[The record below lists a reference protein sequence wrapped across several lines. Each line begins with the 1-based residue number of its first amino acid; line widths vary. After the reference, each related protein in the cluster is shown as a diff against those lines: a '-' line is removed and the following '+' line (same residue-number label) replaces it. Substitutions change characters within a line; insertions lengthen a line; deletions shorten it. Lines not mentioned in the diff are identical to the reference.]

1 MDRAQLRASPLD
13 LLSHVCLLGRFARGA
28 RTLPSFAPKHAI
40 DLAPGPQCARIDVQ
54 IVEGHARVSVDCLL
68 LCLKHIVILIVHAA
82 PLVDVSALNITRE
95 LCVLFSKSSAPALR
109 PGLIDGGSAI
119 GGLGGRASSISAYVL
134 HCEVPNKRK
143 SVVRRSYPLTIFLV
157 SSSGLGRRAKGEGK
171 QLGRPR
177 IAPELEARIL
187 TALKASGRTEGVREI
202 AKRFAV
208 DPGTV

>member
-1 MDRAQLRASPLD
+1 VPTIR
-13 LLSHVCLLGRFARGA
+13 
-28 RTLPSFAPKHAI
+28 SFK
-40 DLAPGPQCARIDVQ
+40 QN
-54 IVEGHARVSVDCLL
+54 E
-68 LCLKHIVILIVHAA
+68 
-82 PLVDVSALNITRE
+82 N
-95 LCVLFSKSSAPALR
+95 APALR

-119 GGLGGRASSISAYVL
+119 GGLGGRARPSISAYVL

-157 SSSGLGRRAKGEGK
+157 SSSGLGRRAKAEGK

-187 TALKASGRTEGVREI
+187 TALKASGRTEGVRKI

-208 DPGTV
+208 DPGTVQRISRPLESTEAAYAT